1 MGTLFRLIG
10 WILMGAAL
18 AMLAIDGRAW
28 LGGSRKL
35 TGMGE
40 LWRRLDAG
48 SLGATQEFIQRYLFP
63 WLWDPMGLWT
73 LAQPAAV
80 VLGVL
85 GFAIAFLARR

>member
-1 MGTLFRLIG
+1 MSILFRLIG

-18 AMLAIDGRAW
+18 AMLAIDGWAW
-28 LGGSRKL
+28 IGGARKL

-40 LWRRLDAG
+40 LWRRLDAD
-48 SLGATQEFIQRYLFP
+48 SLEATRSFIQHYLFP

-73 LAQPAAV
+73 LAQPAAA

-85 GFAIAFLARR
+85 GFLITFLARR